1 MSKKGITTTMAAVA
15 LVVALVVGLGL
26 GYLAWGGPDP
36 SIADLQAQLDAKDA
50 TIAEKDDAISDLEDV
65 IDEKDATIA
74 ALEAAG
80 LQGEVKIGALMSMS
94 GRLAT
99 FGENELLAA
108 EFAAEHVNEVL
119 AAAGADWTIKIEVED
134 TQTDPA
140 ICLEKVESFNAR
152 GIKLMV
158 GPLSSSE
165 LGNIMGYLDENKMIA
180 ISQSSTASSL
190 AIPDD
195 FTFRFCPGDVLGQ
208 GPAIGRIM
216 WDDGIRYVVPCWSG
230 DDWGDGLKE
239 SAKDKFVGLGGEF
252 DEGIR
257 YVPTAPEFSAEASQL
272 NNLVSDAIATYG
284 ADKVGVL
291 NIAFEEVTLLFTA
304 CSEYPALSS
313 VTWYGSDG
321 TATSQAMLDDPTV
334 AEFAAEVSYPCT
346 IFAPSETPK
355 YQALKAHGM
364 AELGRELDSYSYA
377 VYDVVLAYAYSLMV
391 VDTYDA
397 EAVKEVLPMVTESLY
412 GASGNIQLDAAG
424 DRKAGDYF
432 IWTIKLIE
440 GEYVWVNSGKYVLA
454 TDSASYT

>member
-1 MSKKGITTTMAAVA
+1 MSKKGITTTMATVA
-15 LVVALVVGLGL
+15 IVVALVVGLAV
-26 GYLAWGGPDP
+26 GYFAWGGPDP
-36 SIADLQAQLDAKDA
+36 ELQAQLDAKDA
-50 TIAEKDDAISDLEDV
+50 TIADLQDTIGDKDDAIADLQD
-65 IDEKDATIA
+65 TIEE
-74 ALEAAG
+74 LEAAG
-80 LQGEVKIGALMSMS
+80 LHGEVKIGALMSMS

-119 AAAGADWTIKIEVED
+119 AAAGADWTLTIEVED

-152 GIKLMV
+152 GIKLLV

-165 LGNIMGYLDENKMIA
+165 LGNIMGYLDENEMLA
-180 ISQSSTASSL
+180 ISQSSTAGSL

-195 FTFRFCPGDVLGQ
+195 FTFRFCPGDILGQ

-216 WDDGIRYVVPCWSG
+216 WDDGKEYIIPCWSG

-239 SAKDKFVGLGGEF
+239 AAEDKFVGLGGEF

-272 NNLVSDAIATYG
+272 NDLVSDAIATYG
-284 ADKVGVL
+284 ADKVGIL

-304 CSEYPALSS
+304 CSEYPALAE

-334 AEFAAEVSYPCT
+334 AAFAAEVSYPCT

-355 YQALKAHGM
+355 YQALEAHGM

-377 VYDVVLAYAYSLMV
+377 VYDVVQAYAYSLMV

-412 GASGNIQLDAAG
+412 GASGNVQLDAAG
-424 DRKAGDYF
+424 DRKAGDYY
-432 IWTIKLIE
+432 IWTIKLVE
-440 GEYVWVNSGKYVLA
+440 GEYTWVNSGKYVLA

>member
-1 MSKKGITTTMAAVA
+1 MRKMSKKGITTTMAVLAM
-15 LVVALVVGLGL
+15 VVALVVGAGA
-26 GYLAWGGPDP
+26 GYLLKGPDP
-36 SIADLQAQLDAKDA
+36 ELQAQLDEKDATIAAKDA
-50 TIAEKDDAISDLEDV
+50 TIDDLQDT

-108 EFAAEHVNEVL
+108 EFAAEHVNELL
-119 AAAGADWTIKIEVED
+119 AASGADWTLKIEVED

-152 GIKLMV
+152 GIKLLV

-165 LGNIMGYLDENKMIA
+165 LGNIMGYLDENEMLA
-180 ISQSSTASSL
+180 ISQSSTAGSL

-195 FTFRFCPGDVLGQ
+195 FTFRFCPGDILGQ

-216 WDDGIRYVVPCWSG
+216 WDDGVRYVVPCWSG

-239 SAKDKFVGLGGEF
+239 STEDKFVGLGGEF

-272 NNLVSDAIATYG
+272 NDLVTEAIAAYG
-284 ADKVGVL
+284 ADQVGVL

-321 TATSQAMLDDPTV
+321 TATSQAMLDDTTV
-334 AEFAAEVSYPCT
+334 AAFAAEVSYPCT

-355 YQALKAHGM
+355 YQALNAHGH

-397 EAVKEVLPMVTESLY
+397 EAVKEVLPTVTESLY

-424 DRKAGDYF
+424 DRKAGDYY
-432 IWTIKLIE
+432 IWTLKLVD
-440 GEYVWVNSGKYVLA
+440 GEYTWVNSGKYVLA